1 MTSFV
6 QNIDPSRTKEYYQI
20 NIHLWHSYKYQIS
33 NAQDMIDIKMIDGIF
48 GTHNLSRCWDIDYQI

>member
-1 MTSFV
+1 MYLC
-6 QNIDPSRTKEYYQI
+6 PS
-20 NIHLWHSYKYQIS
+20 HSYKYQIS